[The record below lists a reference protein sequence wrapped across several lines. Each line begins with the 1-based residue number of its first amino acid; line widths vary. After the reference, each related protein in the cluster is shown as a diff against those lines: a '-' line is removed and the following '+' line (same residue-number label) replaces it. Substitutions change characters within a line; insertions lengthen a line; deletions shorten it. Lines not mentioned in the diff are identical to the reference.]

1 MISSAFV
8 IFFMLI
14 FQALCVSAN
23 AALESVSESK
33 VLEDA
38 NQGNKRAKKL
48 IRFESELS
56 KYAISSE
63 IISTLSILVSST
75 ILYHS
80 FSQPLIEL
88 INSEIPLFEPIFIAA
103 MIFGLL
109 LIHMVFGR
117 LIPKRIAF
125 KYPLKTSYLL
135 INFVIMITY
144 LFKPFVWLFHFLSAI
159 FGRLFGLATHD
170 GERVVTEEEIRNI
183 VEESSKVGSIDE
195 EEGEMIQNVFDFS
208 DTTVDEIMTHRTD
221 IQAISVHATKNEIID
236 FILREQYTRFPVYKE
251 NIDHIIGTLHVK
263 DLFKH
268 LYGVSEIP
276 IKKLIRPPYFIPESK
291 KNSEL
296 FKEMQKS
303 KNHIAIVLDEYGGT
317 AGLVT
322 IEDLVEEILGN
333 IADEYDTDDYEIKE
347 IESGIY
353 IVDGLMN
360 INDVEDVI
368 EANLPTDEYDT
379 ISGFILGQLGRFP
392 HDGED
397 ISILYQNYQFQVISI
412 KKHVISSVRISKI
425 KSDLESDQ
433 S

>member
-1 MISSAFV
+1 MILSGIV
-8 IFFMLI
+8 IFAMLI
-14 FQALCVSAN
+14 LQALLISAN
-23 AALESVSESK
+23 AALESASESK
-33 VLEDA
+33 VEEDI
-38 NQGNKRAKKL
+38 NKGNKRAKKVYAHMKD
-48 IRFESELS
+48 IPKYSITCEIIGTLS
-56 KYAISSE
+56 VLISS
-63 IISTLSILVSST
+63 S

-80 FSQPLIEL
+80 FSQTIIEL
-88 INSEIPLFEPIFIAA
+88 IQSDMIFVDSLIISA
-103 MIFGLL
+103 MILVFL
-109 LIHMVFGR
+109 LIHIVFGR
-117 LIPKRIAF
+117 LIPRRLAI
-125 KYPLKTSYLL
+125 KYPIGTSYLL
-135 INFVIMITY
+135 INFVIMITAIS
-144 LFKPFVWLFHFLSAI
+144 KPFVWFFHLLSII
-159 FGRLFGLATHD
+159 FGRLFGLSPKD

-221 IQAISVHATKNEIID
+221 IQAISIQASKNDIID

-268 LYGVSEIP
+268 LYSESEIP

-291 KNSEL
+291 KTSEL

-333 IADEYDTDDYEIKE
+333 ISDEYDTDDYEIKE
-347 IESGIY
+347 IESNIY
-353 IVDGLMN
+353 EVDGLMN

-368 EANLPTDEYDT
+368 EADLPTDDYDT

-392 HDGED
+392 NENED
-397 ISILYQNYQFQVISI
+397 INIEYHGYEFKIISI
-412 KKHVISSVRISKI
+412 KKHVISKVRISKLLTE
-425 KSDLESDQ
+425 KESEDN
-433 S
+433 